1 TFDFSGL
8 KSIVES
14 LKAVMD
20 AQNDHLVTWAKSSTN
35 LVWSVGPRLTKIEH
49 TQTMLQNDISSLKK
63 DTSEIKNTMT
73 EIFNAFKGQTLPSSS
88 VPTTTLAVIEVDMD
102 TKEAVKKESTKKPKN
117 KKKKQELARASRAI
131 PISIVRPLT
140 RLDPELQKM
149 RSSSIIML
157 TDTILEVLVRKSQT
171 QLIGPMIDI
180 TPPPQP
186 ETHLDKEEK
195 IKKATEEANLL
206 EISKPELIKVVHEEA
221 LKVRIDP
228 KILESAK
235 GSQEFKKI
243 QDAEI
248 KVLSFKKKKNK
259 NVSDLMTSLA
269 KRYERLKKIPKELGI
284 QSALPV
290 PAPEQASSQLSG
302 KKRKIMEL
310 EPKTR
315 IPGLECNRSLPE
327 GVPFV
332 NNMLIEEP
340 EYGMFFID
348 VFGDKAFQR
357 MSDIHKVDVD
367 TLLTYVVMASNI
379 STYENQ
385 RFCLKLR
392 KLIENYPNQEKL
404 KPKRVKLEVVG
415 YRLD

>member
-1 TFDFSGL
+1 
-8 KSIVES
+8 
-14 LKAVMD
+14 MD

-157 TDTILEVLVRKSQT
+157 TDTILEVLVCKSQT

-186 ETHLDKEEK
+186 ESSY
-195 IKKATEEANLL
+195 
-206 EISKPELIKVVHEEA
+206 SK
-221 LKVRIDP
+221 D
-228 KILESAK
+228 
-235 GSQEFKKI
+235 
-243 QDAEI
+243 
-248 KVLSFKKKKNK
+248 
-259 NVSDLMTSLA
+259 
-269 KRYERLKKIPKELGI
+269 
-284 QSALPV
+284 
-290 PAPEQASSQLSG
+290 
-302 KKRKIMEL
+302 
-310 EPKTR
+310 
-315 IPGLECNRSLPE
+315 
-327 GVPFV
+327 
-332 NNMLIEEP
+332 
-340 EYGMFFID
+340 
-348 VFGDKAFQR
+348 
-357 MSDIHKVDVD
+357 
-367 TLLTYVVMASNI
+367 
-379 STYENQ
+379 
-385 RFCLKLR
+385 
-392 KLIENYPNQEKL
+392 
-404 KPKRVKLEVVG
+404 
-415 YRLD
+415 

>member
-1 TFDFSGL
+1 MNKKVLDATEAYTKNSINLTKLITLVKTFDFSGL
-8 KSIVES
+8 KSIVKY
-14 LKAVMD
+14 LKAVVD

-63 DTSEIKNTMT
+63 DTSEIKNMMT
-73 EIFNAFKGQTLPSSS
+73 EIFCAFKGQTLPSKPHSH
-88 VPTTTLAVIEVDMD
+88 TKREKADMD
-102 TKEAVKKESTKKPKN
+102 TKEAVKKESTKKPEN
-117 KKKKQELARASRAI
+117 EKKEQELARASKAI

-140 RLDPELQKM
+140 RPDPELQKM
-149 RSSSIIML
+149 RSPSIIKL
-157 TDTILEVLVRKSQT
+157 IDTILEVPVRKPQT
-171 QLIGPMIDI
+171 QLIGLVIDI

-186 ETHLDKEEK
+186 KSSQATLRIDKGKRDTHLDKEEK
-195 IKKATEEANLL
+195 IKKATEEAKLL
-206 EISKPELIKVVHEEA
+206 AMDKPELIKVVHEEA
-221 LKVRIDP
+221 SKVRIDP

-235 GSQEFKKI
+235 GGQEFKKI

-248 KVLSFKKKKNK
+248 K
-259 NVSDLMTSLA
+259 
-269 KRYERLKKIPKELGI
+269 E
-284 QSALPV
+284 
-290 PAPEQASSQLSG
+290 
-302 KKRKIMEL
+302 KRKIMEL
-310 EPKTR
+310 EPKTP

-348 VFGDKAFQR
+348 VFGDEAFQR

-367 TLLTYVVMASNI
+367 TLLTYLVMASNI

-392 KLIENYPNQEKL
+392 KLIEIHPDQEKL